1 MDMPVGWRLHLISL
15 AWVGLVSVLAAGCGS
30 RSGLLQ
36 DENTPAEDA
45 GGVPDASEDVATTC
59 RADGVPCQDG
69 SQCCGKVCR
78 VFRCASEAEF
88 CKRGEPA
95 RLLASGLPTQP
106 RGIANDATRVYWSQ
120 KGTISSVSKTGGA
133 IQVEA
138 EGQGWVQRIAA
149 DSTAVYWASSAGVFE
164 RRAGQPIVK
173 LGGGELPWA
182 LAIDRDSVFW
192 GTFQSER
199 LQRAVRGGGT
209 PAQEVAED
217 KIFAHA
223 IAVDATHV
231 YGTLN
236 HASTLGRVPK
246 SGGPWER
253 LTAQDITS
261 PWGIAL
267 VDDSIYFTVACGPNC
282 GSVGRI
288 SKSGG
293 QATMLVSNL
302 SSPLGLTTDGEAL
315 FWATFDTKQ
324 TSGIFRM
331 DLATN
336 DVVTL
341 ADGFSS
347 LDYLS
352 VDSSCVYWVDNAG
365 RVWAIAKRVA
375 PAP

>member
-1 MDMPVGWRLHLISL
+1 MGSGPRQVSL
-15 AWVGLVSVLAAGCGS
+15 AGLMLTLAASCGS

-36 DENTPAEDA
+36 DEATPAVDA

-78 VFRCASEAEF
+78 VFRCATESVF
-88 CKRGEPA
+88 CKRGDPP
-95 RLLASGLPTQP
+95 RILASGLPTQD

-120 KGTISSVSKTGGA
+120 NGTISSVSKAGGT
-133 IQVEA
+133 IQIEA

-149 DSTAVYWASSAGVFE
+149 DGAALYWASSTGIFE

-199 LQRAVRGGGT
+199 LQRAPRGGGA
-209 PAQEVAED
+209 PSKDVAED

-231 YGTLN
+231 YATLN

-246 SGGPWER
+246 TGGPWER
-253 LTAQDITS
+253 LTDQDITS

-267 VDDSIYFTVACGPNC
+267 VGDNMYFTVACGPNC

-293 QATMLVSNL
+293 EATMLVSKL

-315 FWATFDTKQ
+315 FWATFDTQ
-324 TSGIFRM
+324 QASGAGIFRV
-331 DLATN
+331 DLGTN
-336 DVVTL
+336 EVVTL

-352 VDSSCVYWVDNAG
+352 VDSSCVYWVDDAG
-365 RVWAIAKRVA
+365 RVWASPKRVA
-375 PAP
+375 PPAP